1 MFLKQ
6 LIISTEK
13 DVIRTINFKMGLNL
27 IVDDV
32 VIAKD
37 MTKTGNNVGK
47 TTVLKL
53 IYYCFGGNEKEIY
66 TSTENTQNEYEQL
79 KSFLI
84 NNKVNI
90 KLIIFRTKNYTPSEE
105 IMLERTFGEDGGKID
120 SQFFSSKDYIHQ
132 LSNLIF
138 PNLTEKKNPHLSN

>member
-66 TSTENTQNEYEQL
+66 RINKQN
-79 KSFLI
+79 
-84 NNKVNI
+84 NN
-90 KLIIFRTKNYTPSEE
+90 YS
-105 IMLERTFGEDGGKID
+105 
-120 SQFFSSKDYIHQ
+120 
-132 LSNLIF
+132 
-138 PNLTEKKNPHLSN
+138 